1 MLLPNA
7 LTHQFSRILCHMG
20 AAFLALTLVA
30 CANVKPHPAADPSLV
45 EIQHN
50 RSFDRVLLGANA
62 QVPQFTRVFLEPTSV
77 TFSDY
82 WLRDRRGDYSERDLE
97 RLTRDYG
104 KLLDKS
110 LTEGFEK
117 KGNYQVVSSAA
128 EADVIVRPALESLN
142 IYAPDLSFHGRM
154 DQYIHEAGNATFN
167 VLLVDAKTSQPLAQF
182 IDHRETFNSAGMI
195 REKADRITNAR
206 YFSRL
211 MDRWTNNMLDILSN
225 PQSVRVN
232 Q

>member
-1 MLLPNA
+1 MQLPTI
-7 LTHQFSRILCHMG
+7 LTHNFGRLIGHISVV
-20 AAFLALTLVA
+20 FLALAMVA
-30 CANVKPHPAADPSLV
+30 CANVKPHPKADPSLV
-45 EIQHN
+45 EVQHN
-50 RSFDRVLLGANA
+50 RSFDRVLVGSTNQL
-62 QVPQFTRVFLEPTSV
+62 PQFTRVFLEPTQV

-82 WLRDRRGDYSERDLE
+82 WLRDRRNDYTDRDLE

-110 LTEGFEK
+110 LRKGFED
-117 KGNYQVVSSAA
+117 KGGYQLVAQANEA
-128 EADVIVRPALESLN
+128 EVILRPALESLN
-142 IYAPDLSFHGRM
+142 IYAPDLSFAGRR
-154 DQYIHEAGNATFN
+154 DQYINEAGNATFN
-167 VLLVDAKTSQPLAQF
+167 VVLVDAKTGRPLAQF
-182 IDHRETFNSAGMI
+182 IDNRETFNNPGMR

-225 PQSVRVN
+225 PQSVHLA